1 MQRYV
6 EAGQAVNPKHYDD
19 HPSGVECIDVIRYLP
34 YSAGNAIKYL
44 WRAGQKDN
52 TVQDLNKALW
62 YVRDCMAYPQP
73 YRGLDWDAIS
83 KWYEAETAGYRKTAI
98 SRIFMSQYTQAETS
112 IKAWLY
118 ELQINKI

>member
-6 EAGQAVNPKHYDD
+6 EAGEAVNPKHYDT
-19 HPSGVECIDVIRYLP
+19 HPSRIECIDVIRYLP

-44 WRAGQKDN
+44 WRAGMKDD

-73 YRGLDWDAIS
+73 YENIDWDAAS
-83 KWYEAETAGYRKTAI
+83 KWYAAEPAGYRKTAI
-98 SRIFMSQYTQAETS
+98 SRILLRQYTKAEQT
-112 IKAWLY
+112 IKAWMY
-118 ELQINKI
+118 DEMVNKL